1 MGRLLTLIIIA
12 GLAYG
17 GLYLH
22 YDRAVTRAIET
33 RLDGLG
39 LSALEVERLDFAP
52 LAPLSAEAMIAADVV
67 YQGAEA
73 TLDLRLTGH
82 PLFSEELRLELDSL
96 QALRLTIG
104 AGQP

>member
-1 MGRLLTLIIIA
+1 MGRFILLIVLLA

-17 GLYLH
+17 GLYV
-22 YDRAVTRAIET
+22 YYGESVTQAVDA

-39 LSALEVERLDFAP
+39 LTAVEVEGVEFGP
-52 LAPLSAEAMIAADVV
+52 LAPLGTDARIVADVT

-82 PLFSEELRLELDSL
+82 PLFSEEIRLELDGL

-104 AGQP
+104 GGS